1 MIHMGNNWMIHV
13 LKGFAK
19 EARVVRDIRRDILKE
34 SSTVISRPSSNPH
47 VDVILHSLSFPVRD
61 TSLQD
66 CSVSSFA
73 FIYKLGMVLGD
84 GGSAVISCERH
95 DGVGTV

>member
-34 SSTVISRPSSNPH
+34 SYTVVGRPSPNPH
-47 VDVILHSLSFPVRD
+47 VDVILHLLGFPVRD

-84 GGSAVISCERH
+84 GGSAVVSCERH
-95 DGVGTV
+95 DWVRAL